1 MIKHILLSVQFVFC
15 VCFLSL
21 SLSAQ
26 NTESPLKEQKDEDI
40 PIAVRF
46 AEVHSFEFMGIPMR
60 LSPAAFALTLKEK
73 GFVQVNSEG
82 AGQDGALVFSGD
94 FAGNHDCKV
103 QLFVI
108 DGLIWKVGVTFPD
121 EKFWMYV
128 KERYFQFKDMY
139 SHLYGEPAL
148 CEEALSR
155 KFNEGSDLEKWGF
168 ENRYSKWRS
177 RFDQND
183 GSILLEVRFNEKSA
197 NLYLAVDYIDRVRSI
212 YKTNLELDDL

>member
-1 MIKHILLSVQFVFC
+1 MKRIVLTVQLFLC
-15 VCFLSL
+15 ACFLSAPVL
-21 SLSAQ
+21 AQ
-26 NTESPLKEQKDEDI
+26 DPDSSSGGQMEEDI
-40 PIAVRF
+40 PMSVRF

-60 LSPAAFALTLKEK
+60 LSPAAFASSLKEK
-73 GFVQVNSEG
+73 GFNQVHTDG
-82 AGQDGALVFSGD
+82 AGQDSGLVFTGD
-94 FAGNHDCKV
+94 FAGHRDCRV
-103 QLFVI
+103 RLFVI
-108 DGLIWKVGVTFPD
+108 DGMIWKVGVTFPD

-128 KERYFQFKDMY
+128 KERYSQFKDMY

-148 CEEALSR
+148 CEESLSR

-177 RFDQND
+177 RYDQND

-197 NLYLAVDYIDRVRSI
+197 NLYLAVDYVDRIRSI